1 MKKAQLAVVGCGK
14 LAQNQ
19 HISNIL
25 KSKNAHLHTFC
36 DLNTELLTDLMRR
49 FPGSQSSTDFKQV
62 LANPEIDGVVIAT
75 REDMHVPLAVE
86 ALLAGKHVYVEKPLA
101 ETPDECA
108 LVVDAQQKS
117 GKKLIVGMNRRMAPA
132 YREARQILNRHGGAR
147 ALYYRIADAYA
158 IDWGK
163 DFGPGKRL
171 IHEVCHIF
179 DICRYMTGSEVETV
193 YCLSRRQDEENIVLQ
208 FASGATAMILSS
220 GYAPWETPKEH
231 LEAVA
236 EVGVLTVDE
245 FCELHTYGMEDEVF
259 CKKYPGHSHIERE
272 QSHVNWIGQAGLEG
286 AVGLRRMLADVQR
299 RVETLDHSSAEYK
312 RERGFL
318 DYRLPH
324 INYSVDKGWLG
335 AIEHFADVILTGVD
349 IEAATAQDALAA
361 ARITRAAVI
370 SRAENR
376 IVKIKEVQ

>member
-1 MKKAQLAVVGCGK
+1 MKKAALAVIGCGK

-19 HISNIL
+19 HISNII
-25 KSKNAHLHTFC
+25 KSKNAYLHTFC
-36 DLNTELLTDLMRR
+36 DLNTEVLDDLVKR
-49 FPGSQSSTDFKQV
+49 FPGTAKCTDFAQV
-62 LANPEIDGVVIAT
+62 IANPEIDGVVIAT
-75 REDMHVPLAVE
+75 REDMHVPLAIA
-86 ALLAGKHVYVEKPLA
+86 ALEAGKHVYVEKPLA
-101 ETPDECA
+101 ETPEECNQ
-108 LVVDAQQKS
+108 VVAAEKKS

-132 YREARQILNRHGGAR
+132 YREAREILNRNGGAK

-163 DFGPGKRL
+163 DYGAGKRL

-179 DICRYMTGSEVETV
+179 DICRFMTGSEVETV
-193 YCLSRRQDEENIVLQ
+193 YCLSTRRDEENIVLK

-236 EVGVLTVDE
+236 EVGVVTIDE
-245 FCELHTYGMEDEVF
+245 FCELNTYGMPEEIC
-259 CKKYPGHSHIERE
+259 CKKYPGHSHVERE
-272 QSHVNWIGQAGLEG
+272 QSHVNWIGNAGLDG
-286 AVGLRRMLADVQR
+286 IKGLRRMLADYQR
-299 RVETLDHSSAEYK
+299 ELTTLDNNSDEYRRK
-312 RERGFL
+312 RDWL
-318 DYRLPH
+318 DNRLPL

-335 AIEHFADVILTGVD
+335 AIEHFADVILNGSAV
-349 IEAATAQDALAA
+349 EAATAQDALAA

-376 IVKIKEVQ
+376 IVSMKEID

>member
-1 MKKAQLAVVGCGK
+1 MKKASLAVVGCGK

-25 KSKNAHLHTFC
+25 KSRNARLHTFC
-36 DLNTELLTDLMRR
+36 DLNPELLKNLAQR
-49 FPGSQSSTDFKQV
+49 FPGVETCSDFQKV

-86 ALLAGKHVYVEKPLA
+86 ALSAGKHVYVEKPLA
-101 ETPDECA
+101 ETPEECA
-108 LVVDAQQKS
+108 KVVAAEQAS
-117 GKKLIVGMNRRMAPA
+117 GKKLMVGMNRRMAPA
-132 YREARQILNRHGGAR
+132 YREAKAILKRNGGAK

-163 DFGPGKRL
+163 DFGPGKRM

-179 DICRYMTGSEVETV
+179 DICRYMTEADVESV
-193 YCLSRRQDEENIVLQ
+193 YCLSTRPDEENIVLK
-208 FASGATAMILSS
+208 FTNGSTAMILSS

-236 EVGVLTVDE
+236 EIGVLTIDE
-245 FCELHTYGMEDEVF
+245 FCEMHTYGMSGEVA
-259 CKKYPGHSHIERE
+259 CRKYPGHSHIERE
-272 QSHVNWIGQAGLEG
+272 QSHVNWIGEAGLAG
-286 AVGLRRMLADVQR
+286 AVGLRKMLADCQR
-299 RVETLDHSSAEYK
+299 KVEVLDHNTEEYK
-312 RERGFL
+312 RERYFL

-335 AIEHFADVILTGVD
+335 AIEHFADVILNDVPV
-349 IEAATAQDALAA
+349 EAATAQDALAA

-376 IVKIKEVQ
+376 LVMLKDVE